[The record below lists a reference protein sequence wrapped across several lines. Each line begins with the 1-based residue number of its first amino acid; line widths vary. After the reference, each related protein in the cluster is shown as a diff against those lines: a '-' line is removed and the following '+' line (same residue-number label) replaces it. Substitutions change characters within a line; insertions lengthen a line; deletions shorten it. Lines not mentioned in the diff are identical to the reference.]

1 MNMNKQALQR
11 IFNNGLSAFGFT
23 KKSPDYWYRV
33 GVGVVQVIN
42 LQKSAYGMQ
51 FYVNLCCVPEGFEVP
66 DIPIPKESQCPIR
79 IRLTAVHPEQR
90 KRIESLLDLENSS
103 FEDAEREQGV
113 NALVTELIVPFF
125 ADVQSVEALKS
136 AITSNKLDEGA
147 VTFAVKKYLGIE
159 QE

>member
-1 MNMNKQALQR
+1 MNKQALQK
-11 IFNNGLSAFGFT
+11 IFNNGLSVFGFT

-66 DIPIPKESQCPIR
+66 DMPTPKESQCPIR

-125 ADVQSVEALKS
+125 ADVQTVEALKS

-147 VTFAVKKYLGIE
+147 VMFAVRKYLGIE